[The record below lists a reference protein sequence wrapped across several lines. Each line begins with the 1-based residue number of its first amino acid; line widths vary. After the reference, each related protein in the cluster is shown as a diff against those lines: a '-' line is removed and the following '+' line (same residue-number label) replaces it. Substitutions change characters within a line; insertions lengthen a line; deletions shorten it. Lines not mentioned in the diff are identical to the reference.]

1 MTDNDKI
8 IITDPVVIADAE
20 IVAGL
25 FANKC
30 IKFYINDGILKY
42 ANNKGLEQQINQLK
56 LIKKEKGDNALYL
69 GIKSNLTKDKAIEDA
84 PAEAEIIEAIE
95 NLIADA
101 TEIYEDKTA
110 LAEHLQYVK
119 AETVLN
125 DIKNYNNS
133 YEIENSIYY
142 NKALA
147 ENNEIV
153 ITTDAIYYNIE
164 NDYYFKLFRS
174 YNSYELLIGTYD
186 KQANKFKPVTTPITS
201 KEPINKLSKQNET
214 LIKNYDK
221 TVTAITTGIY
231 AKYEQLALS
240 ITSTSEDYTVL
251 NAPFN
256 EFNKAKQ
263 FNTDMSADYNPVLD
277 EINNR
282 EHPKYDK
289 SKAEI
294 FENNIKQYGLIPYL
308 EQDITKIHLGSNKGI
323 YKKLL
328 ASFNIMNG
336 TGSYLFNTTSASAT
350 GKSEEDKTIFM
361 KMLPAE
367 YVLNK
372 NNITEASFI
381 RYAKVDPKYFN
392 RTIIY
397 LGDLGN
403 VKAQEKIEP
412 VLDIIKQLITE
423 NEYTKDLAEQVG
435 NNKEFIPVSISL
447 KTESIGGAYTTI
459 YNDNTKGDNEQLS
472 SRTINCTA
480 PPVKYENLTVH
491 MAKLEAINSRY
502 RIAYDYA
509 VNNLEYLQEYL
520 KYKVNEDL
528 TVVNPYYKVF
538 ADYSKPKG
546 QTAIRHYKQHMELF
560 NSYCILTSYNC
571 KEYKGHLIASKQQLE
586 EYFMF
591 IAEEDA
597 IMPLQSE
604 FIKMLKATGKS
615 TELKMLKEPTAED
628 KIADYN
634 VYLNEMV
641 EEVGH
646 KLVLKRNVKLFEYD
660 IDETTLDE
668 YNTAIEP
675 NYMEDLNKQEQ
686 DLVINKLL
694 QKYKLAG
701 RSTEHKENVFFT
713 VNDITQTYKKYRP
726 FKNVSNISEML
737 NQLYQLDYIGKLE
750 YKNPRN
756 NQNIYYLTD
765 KCAEIGEPITITEA
779 NERDAQDYLNDL
791 FN

>member
-1 MTDNDKI
+1 MADNDKI
-8 IITDPVVIADAE
+8 IITDPVIIADAE
-20 IVAGL
+20 ITAGL

-30 IKFYINDGILKY
+30 IKFYINDEILKY
-42 ANNKGLEQQINQLK
+42 PNKNDLNHQLSDLK
-56 LIKKEKGDNALYL
+56 AIITKKGDNPTYL
-69 GIKSNLTKDKAIEDA
+69 AIHSKLTKDKPVEDA
-84 PAEAEIIEAIE
+84 PADADITEAIE
-95 NLIADA
+95 DLIADA
-101 TEIYEDKTA
+101 NEIYEDKTT
-110 LAEHLQYVK
+110 LAEHLELIANENIIK
-119 AETVLN
+119 
-125 DIKNYNNS
+125 DIESYNNS
-133 YEIENSIYY
+133 YIIENSIYY
-142 NKALA
+142 CKELA
-147 ENNEIV
+147 NNGNAI
-153 ITTDAIYYNIE
+153 ITADAIYYNIE
-164 NDYYFKLFRS
+164 DNYYFKLFRS
-174 YNSYELLIGTYD
+174 YNSYELLIGTYEN
-186 KQANKFKPVTTPITS
+186 ATGEFKPVTKPITS
-201 KEPINKLSKQNET
+201 KEPINKLSNQNERV
-214 LIKNYDK
+214 INNYNK
-221 TVTAITTGIY
+221 TVPAINTDIKK
-231 AKYEQLALS
+231 AFEDLALL
-240 ITSTSEDYTVL
+240 ITSTAEDYTVL

-256 EFNKAKQ
+256 EFNKHNYNADA
-263 FNTDMSADYNPVLD
+263 NLSDYNPVLD
-277 EINNR
+277 EINSR

-294 FENNIKQYGLIPYL
+294 FEMQIKSNGLIPYL
-308 EQDITKIHLGSNKGI
+308 EQDISKIHLGSNKGI

-423 NEYTKDLAEQVG
+423 NEYTKDLAEQIG

-447 KTESIGGAYTTI
+447 RTDSIGGAYTTI
-459 YNDNTKGDNEQLS
+459 YNDNAKGDNEQLS

-491 MAKLEAINSRY
+491 MAKLEAVNSKY
-502 RIAYDYA
+502 RLAYDNA
-509 VNNLEYLQEYL
+509 VENLEYLQEYL
-520 KYKVNEDL
+520 KYKVNEDI

-571 KEYKGHLIASKQQLE
+571 NEYKGHLIASKQQLE
-586 EYFMF
+586 EYFIF

-604 FIKMLKATGKS
+604 FIKMLKATGTKQ
-615 TELKMLKEPTAED
+615 ELKMLKEPTAED
-628 KIADYN
+628 KTADYN
-634 VYLNEMV
+634 VYLNEVV
-641 EEVGH
+641 EEIGH
-646 KLVLKRNVKLFEYD
+646 KIALQKTHKLLEEDFYD
-660 IDETTLDE
+660 QSTIE
-668 YNTAIEP
+668 AFEP
-675 NYMEDLNKQEQ
+675 NYMEDLNKNEQ
-686 DLVINKLL
+686 DLVINKLM

-701 RSTEHKENVFFT
+701 RSTAHKENVFFT

-765 KCAEIGEPITITEA
+765 KCADIGEPITITEA
-779 NERDAQDYLNDL
+779 DERDAQDYLNDL